1 VAVEIV
7 LTAETDLTTETARR
21 PLPGISVPTTL
32 LASPQLAKAI
42 DITEMRPITG
52 GMKPAVRTALVPHLV
67 ATSPQDLP
75 AISAQE
81 SFCPR
86 LQKKPGSQLKGL
98 ISVSPIL
105 GARRHRSQT
114 LDLQCGV
121 PVLP

>member
-7 LTAETDLTTETARR
+7 LTVEADLTTDTARR
-21 PLPGISVPTTL
+21 PLPWISVPTTL
-32 LASPQLAKAI
+32 PANPHLEKAI
-42 DITEMRPITG
+42 DITKMRPITG
-52 GMKPAVRTALVPHLV
+52 GMKLAVRTALVPHLV
-67 ATSPQDLP
+67 ATGPQDLP
-75 AISAQE
+75 AISVQE

-98 ISVSPIL
+98 ISVSQIL

-114 LDLQCGV
+114 LDLQCSV